1 MRKGQIMNSEEKI
14 IQIAGIGEADYC
26 CLYGLSETGR
36 LYVLR
41 PDSQSANAKEGWSL
55 VTKGPKPIEPVI

>member
-1 MRKGQIMNSEEKI
+1 MDSEEKI
-14 IQIAGIGEADYC
+14 IQIAGLGEAGYS
-26 CLYGLSETGR
+26 CLYGLSEAGH

-41 PDSQSANAKEGWSL
+41 PDSQTPNGKEGWRL